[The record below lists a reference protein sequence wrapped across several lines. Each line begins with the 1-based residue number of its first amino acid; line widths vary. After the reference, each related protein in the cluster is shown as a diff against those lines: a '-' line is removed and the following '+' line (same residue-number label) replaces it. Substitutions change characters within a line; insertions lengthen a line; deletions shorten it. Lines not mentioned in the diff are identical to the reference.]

1 MKKDTKT
8 FLATIGSIVGVL
20 SFATMT
26 SAYITPV
33 EYIRQGIQDVEQG
46 YEALETE
53 TPDEQIVETVSNTAE
68 PIQDPTPVV
77 VDEGLSPAEAERIRK
92 QIAELQAS
100 IIAKQQAA
108 QQPVVTAPKP
118 TQTKTVSKPK
128 PRPAPSRTTRA
139 S

>member
-33 EYIRQGIQDVEQG
+33 EYIRQGIQDVAQG
-46 YEALETE
+46 YEVLETE
-53 TPDEQIVETVSNTAE
+53 TPDEQIVETVSNTPE
-68 PIQDPTPVV
+68 PIKDPTPVV
-77 VDEGLSPAEAERIRK
+77 NEGLSPAEAERIRK

-100 IIAKQQAA
+100 IIAKQQVA
-108 QQPVVTAPKP
+108 QQPVVTTPKP
-118 TQTKTVSKPK
+118 TPTKTVSKP
-128 PRPAPSRTTRA
+128 RSTPSRTTRA